1 MRHYWL
7 FGVLGLLPVL
17 ANAAEP
23 LMLSNKNNNLSISIY
38 NQNLSFV
45 KDVRPADL
53 SGGINEVIFDGVA
66 QRIQPETAI
75 IFGDGIKVMEQNYNY
90 HLLSYQNFVEQ
101 SIGQEVT
108 TVRTNPEN
116 GENIYEKAVLIGSA
130 DGKPILRFSYGIDT
144 NFGGR
149 VVFNKIPAGMSNKPT
164 LAAKINVA
172 GGGNKNLHLAYLTDG
187 LSWKTD
193 YVVNVNSGDKLNLTG
208 WVTIT
213 NNSGIDYEN
222 AKIQLLAGDVNVVRS
237 FGAPMMKGRM
247 LMAAN
252 AMGMDNMAESI
263 EPETVNSYE
272 LYTLPTT
279 ATVKDHQTK
288 QIALIEKA
296 DVSYKKEF
304 NMQTP
309 LYFNGQGDEFEK
321 RHPAITYVIEN
332 TANSNLGISLPAGI
346 MRFYEKDKGGNLQ
359 FIGSAHIANTAKEDT
374 LRLKLGDAFNISVS
388 GKNKKIKEE
397 ELSRKK
403 VTNHAG
409 RDCYDIKERRT
420 YQVEITVNNAENT
433 DNTVILT
440 QQFNDEYKI
449 VEENIKSAEKNASER
464 QWKVDAAKNSKT
476 PLNYTVELTKTFGS
490 CD

>member
-7 FGVLGLLPVL
+7 FGVLSLLPAF

-23 LMLSNKNNNLSISIY
+23 LVLSNKNNNLSISIY

-53 SGGINEVIFDGVA
+53 SGGVNEVIFDGVA

-101 SIGQEVT
+101 SIGQEVM

-164 LAAKINVA
+164 LAARINVT

-193 YVVNVNSGDKLNLTG
+193 YVVNVNSADKLNLTG

-237 FGAPMMKGRM
+237 YGARPMMKA
-247 LMAAN
+247 MAFNGIASD
-252 AMGMDNMAESI
+252 AMGASV

-272 LYTLPTT
+272 VYTLPTT
-279 ATVKDHQTK
+279 ATIKDHQTK

-296 DVSYKKEF
+296 DVTYQKEF
-304 NMQTP
+304 NLQMP
-309 LYFNGQGDEFEK
+309 IYFNGQGDEFEK
-321 RHPAITYVIEN
+321 RHPSITYVIEN
-332 TANSNLGISLPAGI
+332 TSDSNLGISLPAGI

-359 FIGSAHIANTAKEDT
+359 FIGSSHIANTAKEDT
-374 LRLKLGDAFNISVS
+374 LRLNLGDAFNISVS
-388 GKNKKIKEE
+388 GKNKKVKEE
-397 ELSRKK
+397 EVSRKK
-403 VTNHAG
+403 VVNHAG
-409 RDCYDIKERRT
+409 RNCYDIKKRKT
-420 YQVEITVNNAENT
+420 YAVEITVNNAENT
-433 DNTVILT
+433 DNAIILT
-440 QQFNDEYKI
+440 QHFNDEYKI
-449 VEENIKSAEKNASER
+449 VEENVKSTEKNAFER

-476 PLNYTVELTKTFGS
+476 PLRYTVELTKTFGS

>member
-1 MRHYWL
+1 MRHYL
-7 FGVLGLLPVL
+7 YGISLSVLLMGVTQ
-17 ANAAEP
+17 AEP
-23 LMLSNKNNNLSISIY
+23 LVLSNQKSNLSISIY

-45 KDVRPADL
+45 KDVRPANL
-53 SGGINEVIFDGVA
+53 SGGVNEVIFDGVA

-75 IFGDGIKVMEQNYNY
+75 IFGDGVKVMEQNYNY

-108 TVRTNPEN
+108 TVRINPEN
-116 GENIYEKAVLIGSA
+116 GENIYEKAILIGSN
-130 DGKPILRFSYGIDT
+130 GGQPILRFPYGIDT
-144 NFGGR
+144 NFAGH
-149 VVFNKIPAGMSNKPT
+149 VVFSKIPAGMSNKPT
-164 LAAKINVA
+164 LMAKLNVN

-193 YVVNVNSGDKLNLTG
+193 YVVNVKGSTKLNLTG

-237 FGAPMMKGRM
+237 FGMAREKGGRM

-252 AMGMDNMAESI
+252 MAMDSMVESI

-279 ATVKDHQTK
+279 ATIKDHQTK

-296 DVSYKKEF
+296 DVTYKKEF
-304 NMQTP
+304 NLHMP
-309 LYFNGQGDEFEK
+309 IYFGGQGDEFEK
-321 RHPAITYVIEN
+321 LHPSITYVIEN
-332 TANSNLGISLPAGI
+332 VAASNLGISLPAGI
-346 MRFYEKDKGGNLQ
+346 MRFYENDKSGNLQ
-359 FIGSAHIANTAKEDT
+359 FIGSSRIGNTAKEDT
-374 LRLKLGDAFNISVS
+374 LRLNLGDAFNITVS
-388 GKNKKIKEE
+388 GK
-397 ELSRKK
+397 SKK
-403 VTNHAG
+403 VNETEVSRQKRVNHAG
-409 RDCYDIKERRT
+409 RNCYDIKKRKT
-420 YQVEITVNNAENT
+420 YEVEVTVNNAENN

-440 QQFNDEYKI
+440 QRFGDEYKI
-449 VEENIKSAEKNASER
+449 TKENVKSTEKNATER
-464 QWKVDAAKNSKT
+464 QWAVAAEKNSKT
-476 PLNYTVELTKTFGS
+476 PLKYTVDITTTIGS